1 MVNLKKASLPSQR
14 QQQVAIRTRKPL
26 TWWFGFFH
34 YSLVFS
40 TQLSLAAFNHH
51 FIRVFI
57 WITVAFISSTSA
69 AQRKVC
75 RAPRRL
81 VYRGKVSHVLSGVS
95 LQMMTVGSAEPQSPN
110 ESLMR
115 GSQGEFG
122 GVTAEAAAMLEDVS
136 QKACRQETFKRQ
148 QKANSRKQFH
158 SALIMRFFFLLF
170 CSVLKVCKTWFETF
184 GDLSGWHSGTWVSSG
199 RFWIQFQ
206 HSLCVFISSTDWN
219 IHFRLTENSL
229 VPLDVCV
236 SPGRIPASH
245 LATLVRINAASQRAD
260 VGKYSREDILWHL

>member
-1 MVNLKKASLPSQR
+1 MVSNRQLVAFGQIPWQR
-14 QQQVAIRTRKPL
+14 QSETPSGLQYNLILLNLDSVGLILKRQDWLHNGNNLDEQTSDFVFL
-26 TWWFGFFH
+26 FFH

-51 FIRVFI
+51 FIQDFI

-136 QKACRQETFKRQ
+136 QKACRQEMFK
-148 QKANSRKQFH
+148 
-158 SALIMRFFFLLF
+158 
-170 CSVLKVCKTWFETF
+170 
-184 GDLSGWHSGTWVSSG
+184 
-199 RFWIQFQ
+199 
-206 HSLCVFISSTDWN
+206 
-219 IHFRLTENSL
+219 
-229 VPLDVCV
+229 
-236 SPGRIPASH
+236 
-245 LATLVRINAASQRAD
+245 
-260 VGKYSREDILWHL
+260 